1 MKWNKY
7 TINTITSAI
16 DMISYTLNEIGVEG
30 IEIDDNVQLTDEDK
44 QSMFIDFLPE
54 LPEDDGKAN
63 VSFYIDS
70 DEDDGEL
77 LSRVREE
84 LEDMRSYM
92 DIGEGTITES
102 ETEDKDWMN
111 NWKQYFKSFSIGDIF
126 IKPTWEEESDE
137 MQGKTVVHIDPGAA
151 FGTGAHETTQLVIK
165 QLTKYL
171 KKGDEVL
178 DVGCGSGILSIV
190 SLLLGA
196 GHALGTDLDP
206 VAIVASREN
215 AEVNGI
221 SEEAFTLMEG
231 NIIDNREIKDAVGY
245 NKYDIVA
252 ANILAEVL
260 VPLSGIIAEHMKTGA
275 YLITSGIIDDKE
287 ELVVKTFNENPDFEI
302 VEVNHQGEWVN
313 VTVKKIS

>member
-260 VPLSGIIAEHMKTGA
+260 VPLSGIIADHMKTGA

-287 ELVVKTFNENPDFEI
+287 ELVVKTFNENPDFEV

>member
-245 NKYDIVA
+245 SKYDIVA

-287 ELVVKTFNENPDFEI
+287 ELVVKTFNENPDFEV

>member
-1 MKWNKY
+1 M
-7 TINTITSAI
+7 
-16 DMISYTLNEIGVEG
+16 
-30 IEIDDNVQLTDEDK
+30 
-44 QSMFIDFLPE
+44 
-54 LPEDDGKAN
+54 
-63 VSFYIDS
+63 
-70 DEDDGEL
+70 
-77 LSRVREE
+77 
-84 LEDMRSYM
+84 
-92 DIGEGTITES
+92 
-102 ETEDKDWMN
+102 
-111 NWKQYFKSFSIGDIF
+111 
-126 IKPTWEEESDE
+126 
-137 MQGKTVVHIDPGAA
+137 
-151 FGTGAHETTQLVIK
+151 
-165 QLTKYL
+165 
-171 KKGDEVL
+171 L

>member
-287 ELVVKTFNENPDFEI
+287 ELVVKTFNENPDFEV

>member
-1 MKWNKY
+1 
-7 TINTITSAI
+7 
-16 DMISYTLNEIGVEG
+16 
-30 IEIDDNVQLTDEDK
+30 
-44 QSMFIDFLPE
+44 MFIDFLPE

>member
-16 DMISYTLNEIGVEG
+16 DMISYTLNVIGVEG

-44 QSMFIDFLPE
+44 QSMLIDFLPE